1 MQDFIGSLSRRAFLK
16 LGAVA
21 GAVAAV
27 GSSTATSFAAV
38 VKKNPKGSGRVSY
51 WNHFTGADERAG
63 FAKVAD
69 AFKKASPAINVEI
82 QTITNDDW
90 MAKYIASSIANSGPD
105 AVMLASE
112 RFADM
117 QKIGGLRD
125 ITAYNKKWPGAAD
138 VAASV
143 GAFSKNRKVYGVPF
157 FAFIDWM
164 YYRKDLLDAVG
175 IKKAPTTLEEFREAA
190 IALTN
195 PSKGQ
200 YGFAMR
206 GGSGGGSFIPTI
218 IHAYNGPIIDKFFK
232 RSVSFEAVRDALTF
246 WVNLHVKDKAVV
258 PTVATDGYAQIFS
271 NFATGKAAMIMHHGG
286 TFVEVGK
293 YWKYGT
299 QVETLARPMGPKAQ
313 MGFTSPLGN
322 GLFKSTQ
329 NPDAAFEWISFIG
342 GAPAQVEFLK
352 STGYFP
358 TSAAA
363 AKEAFIAATPQFGVA
378 LDGLKTLDTGYTFPG
393 FTNWQNLTCLP
404 EFQKALI
411 GAQSAEVSARKI
423 FDELGRVCDAAA
435 KANRASYRK

>member
-1 MQDFIGSLSRRAFLK
+1 MQDFMGNFSRRAFLK
-16 LGAVA
+16 LGAVV

-38 VKKNPKGSGRVSY
+38 VKKNPKGSGKISY

-63 FAKVAD
+63 FAKVGE
-69 AFKKASPAINVEI
+69 AFKKASPAINVDI

-90 MAKYIASSIANSGPD
+90 MAKYIASTVANSGPD
-105 AVMLASE
+105 SIMIDSS
-112 RFADM
+112 RFTDM
-117 QKIGGLRD
+117 QRIGGLRE
-125 ITAYNKKWPGAAD
+125 ITAHHKKWEGAAD

-143 GAFSKNRKVYGVPF
+143 GAFSVGKKVYGIPF
-157 FAFIDWM
+157 FSFISWM

-175 IKKAPTTLEEFREAA
+175 IKKAPETLAEFREAA

-195 PSKGQ
+195 PSKNQ

-206 GGSGGGSFIPTI
+206 GGSGGGGFIPAI
-218 IHAYNGPIIDKFFK
+218 IHAYNGPILDKFFK
-232 RSVSFEAVRDALTF
+232 RTVEFETVRDAVTF

-271 NFATGKAAMIMHHGG
+271 NFATGKAAMIMHHSG

-299 QVETLARPMGPKAQ
+299 QVETLAIPKGPKSQ
-313 MGFTSPLGN
+313 MGFQSPLAN

-329 NPDAAFEWISFIG
+329 NPDAAFEWVSFIG

-352 STGYFP
+352 ATGYFP

-363 AKEAFIAATPQFGVA
+363 AKEAFIAATPQYDVA
-378 LDGLKTLDTGYTFPG
+378 VKGLKTLDTGYTFPG
-393 FTNWQNLTCLP
+393 YTNWQNLTCLP
-404 EFQKALI
+404 QFQKALI
-411 GAQSAEVSARKI
+411 GAQSAEESARNI
-423 FDELGRVCDAAA
+423 FDELGRVCTAAA
-435 KANRASYRK
+435 KANRARYRK